1 MQPGLTKHYA
11 DLRYC
16 RLLTRNNASHTS
28 YQKCKTTMLLNILQ
42 CVVEMVALS
51 SYIGMERLAPL
62 FDRTV
67 NDALVQEF
75 QFPQNTL
82 SQLFDGL
89 NCPCVDLL
97 LEKAPHPCCLE
108 ARATGE

>member
-1 MQPGLTKHYA
+1 MF
-11 DLRYC
+11 
-16 RLLTRNNASHTS
+16 
-28 YQKCKTTMLLNILQ
+28 LNILQ
-42 CVVEMVALS
+42 RVVEMVALS

-75 QFPQNTL
+75 QFLQNTL
-82 SQLFDGL
+82 SHLLDGL

-97 LEKAPHPCCLE
+97 LKQAPHLLIFTGLRSGLFGGQSNGGMKSGILRLNSST
-108 ARATGE
+108 ASRAQ

>member
-1 MQPGLTKHYA
+1 
-11 DLRYC
+11 
-16 RLLTRNNASHTS
+16 
-28 YQKCKTTMLLNILQ
+28 MLINILQ
-42 CVVEMVALS
+42 CVVEMVVLS

-75 QFPQNTL
+75 QFLQNTL
-82 SQLFDGL
+82 LQLFDGL

-97 LEKAPHPCCLE
+97 LEKAPHLIIFTGLRFGLFGGQSNGGMKSGILHLCSST
-108 ARATGE
+108 ASRAQ